1 MWLCLKHGIPF
12 WKIWDVYSWIRYLKH
27 GENHEYLFF
36 IRLFGTNVLASS
48 CFQKYLW
55 IKEIFL
61 NFEFSLIKNCQL
73 WICVII
79 LFYIKD
85 LYRVIICNKT
95 KKKKHWKKSMDSPLI
110 TFFQK
115 SYFWENIFTLGWYF
129 KSIGTIIAL
138 KFIKIVFWEFPHELK
153 LLH

>member
-1 MWLCLKHGIPF
+1 MGRLFLNSIP
-12 WKIWDVYSWIRYLKH
+12 KTRRESWIFVFYSTFWYKCISLI
-27 GENHEYLFF
+27 LFSK
-36 IRLFGTNVLASS
+36 IS
-48 CFQKYLW
+48 
-55 IKEIFL
+55 L
-61 NFEFSLIKNCQL
+61 NKRNFFEFSFIKNCQL

-153 LLH
+153 LLQ